1 MHSRLP
7 CEDRH
12 IPRGK
17 YVFQGGT
24 RCHQLVAKNGSA
36 RRAKLFVVSHH
47 GINETVFRLARH
59 ESDRELHSFR
69 LRTRIFMF
77 VAAAGMLF
85 GSVGYGQSGPLTAD
99 SGGLDFKQ
107 FGLLAIQDGGRR
119 KPIDTF
125 AREMLI
131 RITGR
136 STYTDKAGRKWQPN
150 DFVLSALL
158 DTRDWKNEPMILIS
172 SGQLIEQRRIDKAH
186 RRFSFAQLTG
196 STELQR
202 IAGEARALKR
212 AEKPLDRVQQEALS
226 VNDRLT
232 VLGNVMNG
240 NALLIVPSP
249 QRETDVWMAPDP
261 TAVAGYYDETQ
272 IAPAFAELTKMMRAY
287 TQADT
292 FDCSSAARQLQD
304 NLRALSPSIYP
315 QTRQLRLEYF
325 YNHFEG
331 FYRAIWC
338 YGIALVILIAA
349 HLRKRGGALQT
360 LGVGIA
366 LLGLAFQ
373 ASGIVMRCLIAG
385 RPPVTNMYESIIW
398 VSFAVSFFG
407 MIFFARYRTTVYLL
421 AALPVT
427 LIALLLV
434 HQMPIAM
441 PSSID
446 PLVPVLRDNFWLT
459 IHVLTITLSYAA
471 FALAMGFGHIL
482 LWRYARNPIAA
493 RADQP
498 MHFWLY
504 RVLQLGVILLAAGTI
519 LGGVWANYSW
529 GRFWGWDPKE
539 TWALIALL
547 CYITTLHGRLAGWW
561 RQFGLVVASVVCFLT
576 VLMAWYGVNFVLG
589 KGLHSYGFGI
599 GGETYVASFVIADL
613 SLVAIASWRYMASKC
628 EVEAEVR
635 SQVSHNG
642 GDPSVAPAET

>member
-1 MHSRLP
+1 
-7 CEDRH
+7 
-12 IPRGK
+12 
-17 YVFQGGT
+17 
-24 RCHQLVAKNGSA
+24 
-36 RRAKLFVVSHH
+36 
-47 GINETVFRLARH
+47 
-59 ESDRELHSFR
+59 
-69 LRTRIFMF
+69 MF
-77 VAAAGMLF
+77 VGAASILF
-85 GSVGYGQSGPLTAD
+85 GSVGYGQSDPSAAN

-125 AREMLI
+125 ARETLI

-136 STYTDKAGRKWQPN
+136 STYTDKGGRRWQPN

-158 DTRDWKNEPMILIS
+158 DTRDWKNEPMVLIS
-172 SGQLIEQRRIDKAH
+172 SGQLIEQLGLDKTQ

-196 STELQR
+196 SAELQR
-202 IAGEARALKR
+202 TANEARALKR
-212 AEKPLDRVQQEALS
+212 AEKPLDRVQQESLS
-226 VNDRLT
+226 VNDRLAL
-232 VLGNVMNG
+232 LGNVMNG
-240 NALLIVPSP
+240 NALLIVPSS
-249 QRETDVWMAPDP
+249 QRETDAWMAPDP
-261 TAVAGYYDETQ
+261 GAVAGYYNETQ

-292 FDCSSAARQLQD
+292 FNFSSAARQLQD

-338 YGIALVILIAA
+338 YGIALVILIVA
-349 HLRKRGGALQT
+349 HLRKRGVALQT
-360 LGVGIA
+360 VGVGIA
-366 LLGLAFQ
+366 LLGLTFQ

-459 IHVLTITLSYAA
+459 VHVLTITLSYAA

-482 LWRYARNPIAA
+482 LWRY
-493 RADQP
+493 
-498 MHFWLY
+498 
-504 RVLQLGVILLAAGTI
+504 
-519 LGGVWANYSW
+519 GVWANYSW

-547 CYITTLHGRLAGWW
+547 CYILALHGRLAGWW
-561 RQFGLVVASVVCFLT
+561 TQFGLAVASVVCFLA

-599 GGETYVASFVIADL
+599 GGETYVAIFVALDL
-613 SLVAIASWRYMASKC
+613 LFVAFAIWRCRRSAS
-628 EVEAEVR
+628 
-635 SQVSHNG
+635 
-642 GDPSVAPAET
+642 SVAELHEIKAQRASVSL